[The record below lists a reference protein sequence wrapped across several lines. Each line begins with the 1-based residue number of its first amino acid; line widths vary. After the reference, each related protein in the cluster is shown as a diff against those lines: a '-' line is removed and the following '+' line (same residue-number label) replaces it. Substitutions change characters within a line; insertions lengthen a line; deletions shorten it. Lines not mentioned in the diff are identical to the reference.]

1 MTCYSVLIIVACNN
15 YLRFGSVY
23 WAEMCQLPSS
33 HPWVHEQIQRRG
45 SWTVQRTEVP
55 FSSTSADQTIEQTI
69 NRDSKT
75 TGGVKGVTL
84 RPGQLEFNV
93 LYLLE
98 INPIHENTLL
108 TPLIWSCT

>member
-75 TGGVKGVTL
+75 AGGVKGVTL

-93 LYLLE
+93 
-98 INPIHENTLL
+98 
-108 TPLIWSCT
+108 